1 MPEPTPARAPTTSGR
16 LLQPA
21 GRIPACKVAVPSR
34 IRPTTIAREAMKIVT
49 LKGKGACGRSSAKK
63 RLYGALTAESAT
75 AT

>member
-1 MPEPTPARAPTTSGR
+1 
-16 LLQPA
+16 
-21 GRIPACKVAVPSR
+21 VAVPSR